1 LNASDPIAGATAAAT
16 EPARDARVPRRFTLH
31 GLNNGLIFSAT
42 CRGVAFLPPSVS
54 HAIGHVGTWI
64 AWRTMAGTRAAVADN
79 LSALFPDRTP
89 AERERLA
96 LATLRSYA
104 RDVVDFLRALRA
116 PQDEIDALFEYKP
129 EYVQLFDGLMAR
141 GQGVILVTGHYGN
154 WELGAV
160 AMQRVFKM
168 PLTIVAM
175 TEASETV
182 NDLRREIRESLGADT
197 IEVRKSLDTALQIR
211 KRLGENRMVAML
223 MDRHIG
229 RDRVEV
235 TFLGR
240 RTWFLKAP
248 AMMAYMSQAP
258 LVPCFIE
265 RVGPRRFS
273 VSPGEPIFVTRER
286 PREEAMQI
294 AAQAFA
300 AQLEA
305 RIRRQPHY
313 WYHFYRYWDAQR
325 DDYGELA

>member
-1 LNASDPIAGATAAAT
+1 LNASDPIASTSAAAS
-16 EPARDARVPRRFTLH
+16 EPSRQVRVPRRWTLH
-31 GLNNGLIFSAT
+31 GLNNGLIFGAT
-42 CRGVAFLPPSVS
+42 CRGVAVLPPAIS
-54 HAIGHVGTWI
+54 HAIGHVGTWM
-64 AWRTMAGTRAAVADN
+64 AWHAMPGTRAAVADN
-79 LSALFPDRTP
+79 LSALFPERSL

-96 LATLRSYA
+96 LATLRAYA

-116 PQDEIDALFEYKP
+116 PQAEIDALFEYTP
-129 EYVQLFDGLMAR
+129 EHKQLFDGLMAK
-141 GQGVILVTGHYGN
+141 GNGVILVTGHYGN

-160 AMQRVFKM
+160 AMQRVFKI

-182 NDLRREIRESLGADT
+182 NALRREIRESLGADT

-211 KRLGENRMVAML
+211 KRLSENRMVAML

-235 TFLGR
+235 TFLDR
-240 RTWFLKAP
+240 RAWFLKAP

-258 LVPCFIE
+258 LVPGFIE
-265 RVGPRRFS
+265 RVGARRFS
-273 VSPGEPIFVTRER
+273 VSPGEPIFVSRGL
-286 PREEAMQI
+286 PREEAMQR

-300 AQLEA
+300 TQLEA
-305 RIRRQPHY
+305 RVRRQPQY